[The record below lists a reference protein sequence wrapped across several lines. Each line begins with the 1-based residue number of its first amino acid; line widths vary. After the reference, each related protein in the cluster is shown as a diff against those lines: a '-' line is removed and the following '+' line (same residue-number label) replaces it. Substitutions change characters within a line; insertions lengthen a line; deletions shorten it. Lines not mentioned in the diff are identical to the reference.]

1 MPRSARVKL
10 LGGVYHIMVRGIS
23 ELKLFKTKKE
33 KEIYLR
39 YLKKYQAIFQF
50 KVYAFCI
57 MNSHAHLIIGSN
69 GADIS
74 KIMHGINGSYVKYFN
89 KKHDRHGHALSD
101 RFKSILISDDTYLL
115 NASLYV
121 HRNPKDIEEY
131 KDKID
136 EYKYSSISSYIH
148 NISDEIPFI
157 PIDTEL
163 ILRLVNQDANKARD
177 IYYKMVM
184 KKESEDTKAERNFDN
199 INDTYDYLSGKK
211 YMFRNISPDAII
223 EYVSA
228 SLNIKKETINIKYK
242 RKPSVLRALS
252 ILLMRCL
259 CDTRINEICKIIGN
273 ITAAEASFL
282 CSKGFKLIDENDGYH
297 KILKNFIDGFALTK

>member
-1 MPRSARVKL
+1 MPRSARIKL
-10 LGGVYHIMVRGIS
+10 LGGIYHIMVRGIS

-33 KEIYLR
+33 KEIYLK
-39 YLKKYQAIFQF
+39 YVKKYQEIFQF

-74 KIMHGINGSYVKYFN
+74 EIMHAINGSYVKYFN

-101 RFKSILISDDTYLL
+101 RFKSILISDDTYLM

-131 KDKID
+131 RDKID

-148 NISDEIPFI
+148 NISDEVPFI

-163 ILRLVNQDANKARD
+163 ILKLVNQDANKAKD
-177 IYYKMVM
+177 LYYKMVM
-184 KKESEDTKAERNFDN
+184 RKEAEDTKGERNLEILN
-199 INDTYDYLSGKK
+199 ETYKYLSGKEC
-211 YMFRNISPDAII
+211 MFRNISPDEII
-223 EYVSA
+223 DYVSE
-228 SLNIKKETINIKYK
+228 SLNIKKEYINIKYK

-259 CDTRINEICKIIGN
+259 CDIRINEICKIIGN
-273 ITAAEASFL
+273 ITAAETSFL
-282 CSKGFKLIDENDGYH
+282 CSKGYKLIDENEEYH
-297 KILKNFIDGFALTK
+297 KILKSFVEGFALAK